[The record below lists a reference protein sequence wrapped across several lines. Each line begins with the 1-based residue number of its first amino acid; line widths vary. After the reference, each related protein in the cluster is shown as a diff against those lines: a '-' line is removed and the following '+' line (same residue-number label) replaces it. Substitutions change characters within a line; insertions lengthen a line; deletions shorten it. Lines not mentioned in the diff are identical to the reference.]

1 VDVGSEDVVVQ
12 SPAVVVT
19 GAVPSVEVAR
29 ESFRVEAVEDLTSAR
44 AAAERSEH
52 AEASRILDWW

>member
-29 ESFRVEAVEDLTSAR
+29 ERFRVEAVEDLGAGSGR
-44 AAAERSEH
+44 AQ
-52 AEASRILDWW
+52 